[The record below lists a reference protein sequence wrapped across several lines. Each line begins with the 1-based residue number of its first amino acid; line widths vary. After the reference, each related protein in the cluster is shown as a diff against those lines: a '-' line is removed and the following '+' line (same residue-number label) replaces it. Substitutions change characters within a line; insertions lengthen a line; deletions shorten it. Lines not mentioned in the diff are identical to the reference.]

1 MMVFIGIQKL
11 HLQTEMDLLIYI
23 IVAFFCRI
31 NPETHQFSELF
42 FPILMFMYTWILR
55 DSAHKDHMSSIL
67 AQLRLHRISIKNILV
82 VFEENV

>member
-42 FPILMFMYTWILR
+42 LILILNSG
-55 DSAHKDHMSSIL
+55 DVSG
-67 AQLRLHRISIKNILV
+67 
-82 VFEENV
+82 

>member
-31 NPETHQFSELF
+31 NPETHQFSEF
-42 FPILMFMYTWILR
+42 FSHIDIELWRCLPLPLE
-55 DSAHKDHMSSIL
+55 SSVSPRGGCGNGTI
-67 AQLRLHRISIKNILV
+67 
-82 VFEENV
+82 